1 MTRAH
6 CGICISDLPI
16 DDFRFFP
23 CGHTYCETCTGR
35 LAHGGLIQCP
45 LCRMKLRCNQA
56 IKVRLDIVDVRATL
70 DNIDT
75 LGPSSKPY
83 TVEQAADELKA
94 MTEKP
99 IPEDLAEGIQRAVEE
114 FRDRLA
120 PLFAECSAQ
129 RQQIEKLTTQKQ
141 HDLHK
146 ARLLK
151 HELKKVKHEYE
162 QIKASEDKA
171 ISLAEAAKD
180 QVLELRGKAEQA
192 QRDIEAVRAEATDL
206 RIDNARLKSLLDT
219 QRLTLQKKRVQI
231 AEFKERQ
238 TELEG
243 KIEAASQV
251 EQSTMDP
258 GTPDGRRRSPCRLP
272 SSPLLPCNQSYEFE
286 GLPQPN
292 FKSTWQIEDP
302 KARKRKLSCV
312 GQEDGGSRP
321 VIGLDGRGRPSSA
334 VAVGP
339 RRGVRVKF

>member
-251 EQSTMDP
+251 EQSTMVP
-258 GTPDGRRRSPCRLP
+258 LLSMLGSTFAVLIYSCRIPAHQTAGVGAPVVCRRRHCCRATSRMNSRVSHSRI
-272 SSPLLPCNQSYEFE
+272 SSRHGKL
-286 GLPQPN
+286 
-292 FKSTWQIEDP
+292 KT
-302 KARKRKLSCV
+302 RKRANAS
-312 GQEDGGSRP
+312 
-321 VIGLDGRGRPSSA
+321 
-334 VAVGP
+334 
-339 RRGVRVKF
+339 